1 MGRPINA
8 WAAFLLGRV
17 ACTIRRLV
25 EKGPWV
31 DAMLAMLL
39 GGVILVAIIWV
50 YCVISV
56 YGSGKVDP
64 SSTEFK
70 TSLSL
75 ACVGFVIFM
84 VLFFG
89 SSTNAGDSTPCRE
102 LSRQY

>member
-75 ACVGFVIFM
+75 ACVVIFM

-89 SSTNAGDSTPCRE
+89 SSTNAGDSTSRRE